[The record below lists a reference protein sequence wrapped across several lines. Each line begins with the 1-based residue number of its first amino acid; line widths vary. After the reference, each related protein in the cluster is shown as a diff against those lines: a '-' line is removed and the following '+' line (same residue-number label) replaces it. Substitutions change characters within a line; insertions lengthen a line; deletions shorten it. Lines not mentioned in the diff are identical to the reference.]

1 MRHKKKFFNQI
12 RRTTKKIK
20 MPFYLV
26 IVLLNGRII
35 HAAIKKG
42 RADGLADKAF
52 VYLVFTDMTG
62 ADVI

>member
-1 MRHKKKFFNQI
+1 
-12 RRTTKKIK
+12 

>member
-1 MRHKKKFFNQI
+1 M
-12 RRTTKKIK
+12 T
-20 MPFYLV
+20 FYRS

-35 HAAIKKG
+35 HAGIKKG
-42 RADGLADKAF
+42 TADGLADKAF